1 MTFTYCFL
9 RWYAC
14 YCYKFAILITL
25 YCILLIPPSG
35 VISLS
40 IETLECGSGSAV
52 LPCTASGVRS
62 ILFQVYEYN
71 GIKFSTLD
79 PGRLSID
86 PEYDEIEVDGV
97 YKLRVVHVHD
107 HNGSLYRC
115 TGFFN
120 GKIVYS
126 NEVLLL
132 QSRKC

>member
-1 MTFTYCFL
+1 MVRLYGYYCDE
-9 RWYAC
+9 
-14 YCYKFAILITL
+14 FAVLITVYSL
-25 YCILLIPPSG
+25 LLIPHLG

-62 ILFQVYEYN
+62 ILFQVFEYN
-71 GIKFSTLD
+71 GFKFSTLD
-79 PGRLSID
+79 PGRISID

-97 YKLRVVHVHD
+97 YKLRVVHVHN

-115 TGFFN
+115 TAFFN
-120 GKIVYS
+120 GGIVYS

-132 QSRKC
+132 QSRKCLNI